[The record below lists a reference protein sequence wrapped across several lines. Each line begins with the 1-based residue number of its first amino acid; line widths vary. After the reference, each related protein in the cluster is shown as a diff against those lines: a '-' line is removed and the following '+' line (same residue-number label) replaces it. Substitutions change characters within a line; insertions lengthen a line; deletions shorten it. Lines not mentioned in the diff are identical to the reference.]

1 MRSESSFVGNKIRCS
16 DKKLLQES
24 QTKALIE
31 AEESHF
37 LVQVFGKKQLLAN
50 ATNTNCR
57 KYRQDI
63 SEDLRT
69 EIPR

>member
-1 MRSESSFVGNKIRCS
+1 MQ
-16 DKKLLQES
+16 QES
-24 QTKALIE
+24 QIKTLIE
-31 AEESHF
+31 AEGSYSR
-37 LVQVFGKKQLLAN
+37 VQVFGKKQLLAN